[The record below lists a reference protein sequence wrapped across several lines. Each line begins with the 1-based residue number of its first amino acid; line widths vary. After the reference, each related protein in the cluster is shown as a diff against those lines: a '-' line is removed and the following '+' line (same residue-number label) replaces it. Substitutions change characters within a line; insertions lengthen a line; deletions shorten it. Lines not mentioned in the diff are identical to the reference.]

1 MRQITFNLYDFRELS
16 EAAKTRAINDARE
29 EAAEAELSC
38 LHDDFSTTLQGISYA
53 LGIEVRDYNVG
64 GSQPP
69 RFQFDVYGEQNEEDP
84 AFFMRWING
93 VLSRIEK
100 CKFYY
105 LGGKRRAS
113 KITKTIEDWPFSCC
127 GLDEKPEKVFRRYG
141 DYIKAGRTIHDF
153 CEDVLMALA
162 DGYTEYAEYAYSD
175 EAIEDFI
182 ENNDFSFTENGE
194 RFACV
199 A

>member
-1 MRQITFNLYDFRELS
+1 MRQTTVKIYDFRELS

-29 EAAEAELSC
+29 EAAEAEIAC
-38 LHDDFSTTLQGISYA
+38 LEDDFGNALQCICDVF
-53 LGIEVRDYNVG
+53 GIEIRDYIIG
-64 GSQPP
+64 GYNT
-69 RFQFDVYGEQNEEDP
+69 FFCFDVDGGMNDEDP
-84 AFFMRWING
+84 RLFSRWINR
-93 VLSRIEK
+93 VLSRIEESK
-100 CKFYY
+100 VYSIN
-105 LGGKRRAS
+105 GKRRAS
-113 KITKTIEDWPFSCC
+113 KITKTIEDLPFSGCW
-127 GLDEKPEKVFRRYG
+127 LDEKPEEVLRRYA

-153 CEDVLMALA
+153 CDDILMALA
-162 DGYTEYAEYAYSD
+162 NSYNDYAEYAYSD

>member
-1 MRQITFNLYDFRELS
+1 MRQITFDLYDFRELS

-38 LHDDFSTTLQGISYA
+38 LHDDFSTTLQGISLA

-69 RFQFDVYGEQNEEDP
+69 YFRFDVYGKLNEEDP

-93 VLSRIEK
+93 VLSRVEK

-105 LGGKRRAS
+105 LGGIRRAS
-113 KITKTIEDWPFSCC
+113 KIMKTINDWPFSCM
-127 GLDEKPEKVFRRYG
+127 GLDERPATIFSHYA
-141 DYIKAGRTIHDF
+141 DYIRAGRTIRDF
-153 CEDVLMALA
+153 CSDILNSLA
-162 DGYTEYAEYAYSD
+162 DAYSSAVEYAYSD

-182 ENNDFSFTENGE
+182 ENNNFSFTENGE
-194 RFACV
+194 RFACAV
-199 A
+199 

>member
-1 MRQITFNLYDFRELS
+1 MRQISVNLYDFRELS

-38 LHDDFSTTLQGISYA
+38 LHDDFSTTLQGISLA

-64 GSQPP
+64 GGQSSFF
-69 RFQFDVYGEQNEEDP
+69 RFDVDGELNDEDP
-84 AFFMRWING
+84 RLFSRWING
-93 VLSRIEK
+93 VLSRVEK

-105 LGGKRRAS
+105 LGGTRRAS
-113 KITKTIEDWPFSCC
+113 KITKTIEDWPFSGCW
-127 GLDEKPEKVFRRYG
+127 LDGKPEEVLRRYA

-162 DGYTEYAEYAYSD
+162 DGYTESAEYAYSD

-182 ENNDFSFTENGE
+182 ENNNFSFTENGE
-194 RFACV
+194 RFAC
-199 A
+199 AA